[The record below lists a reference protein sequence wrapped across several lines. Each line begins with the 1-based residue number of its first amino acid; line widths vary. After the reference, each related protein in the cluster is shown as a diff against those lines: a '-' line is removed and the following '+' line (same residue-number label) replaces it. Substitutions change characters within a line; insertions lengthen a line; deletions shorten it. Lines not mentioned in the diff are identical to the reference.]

1 MMTLGGIVWD
11 CAVIV
16 TSFAKLV
23 GMFVAWLA

>member
-1 MMTLGGIVWD
+1 MWFGGLIWD
-11 CAVIV
+11 AAVIV